1 MSMMSRS
8 LMNVAP
14 VVLDPVRGPQ
24 KVIMALLATISA
36 LMIFLLIW
44 SSFARLDITA
54 VGEGTVVP
62 SSHIQVVQNLEGGIL
77 REVLVREGDRV
88 AEGDVVAQIDDTGI
102 ASSYREDLS
111 TYRALLAT
119 AARLTAESEGVDLIF
134 PDDLK
139 SAQDGTTLMK
149 AETSLYESRVAG
161 LHDAIEV
168 FQRQEEQARQ
178 AIDDA
183 GERIVHLDAKRTSA
197 VAELRI
203 VNRQVN
209 AGVMSVVEK
218 LKLERLIAETDG
230 GLSNARGEIRK
241 AEIDLSELTARI
253 AERRSQ
259 FVSEA
264 REDLAQRKAELAA
277 LSERLVA
284 HRDRMGRREV
294 RAPANGIVKRVAT
307 LTSGA
312 VIEPGGT
319 IMEIVPL
326 DDTLLIE
333 AKISPSDIAF
343 IHAGQEAKVRVT
355 AYDFSVYGALPAHV
369 ERVGADTLTTQD
381 GVRYYSVMV
390 RVDDAA
396 LEERQADLPI
406 IPGMLSQVS
415 VITGERSVIGYLLKP
430 VLKLKDRALQER

>member
-1 MSMMSRS
+1 MMTRS
-8 LMNVAP
+8 LMNIAP

-24 KVIMALLATISA
+24 KIIMALLATISG

-44 SSFARLDITA
+44 SSFARLDITS

-88 AEGDVVAQIDDTGI
+88 EEGQIVAQIDDTGI
-102 ASSYREDLS
+102 ASSYHEDLS
-111 TYRALLAT
+111 TYRALQAT
-119 AARLTAESEGVDLIF
+119 TARLTAESEGTALAF
-134 PDDLK
+134 PDELK
-139 SAQDGTTLMK
+139 KAEDGPALMK
-149 AETSLYESRVAG
+149 SETSLYESRMAG
-161 LHDAIEV
+161 LKDAVEV

-178 AIDDA
+178 SIDDA
-183 GERIVHLDAKRTSA
+183 REQIVHLEAKRKAS

-203 VNRQVN
+203 VTKQVN

-218 LKLERLIAETDG
+218 LRLERLIAETDG
-230 GLSNARGEIRK
+230 GLSNAQGEIRK
-241 AEIDLSELTARI
+241 AEIDLTELTARI

-259 FVSEA
+259 FISEA

-277 LSERLVA
+277 LSQRLVA

-294 RAPANGIVKRVAT
+294 RAPAKGVVKRVAT

-369 ERVGADTLTTQD
+369 VRVGADTQTTQE
-381 GVRYYSVMV
+381 GVRYYPVMV

-396 LEERQADLPI
+396 LESRQANLPI

-415 VITGERSVIGYLLKP
+415 VITGDRSVIGYLLKP